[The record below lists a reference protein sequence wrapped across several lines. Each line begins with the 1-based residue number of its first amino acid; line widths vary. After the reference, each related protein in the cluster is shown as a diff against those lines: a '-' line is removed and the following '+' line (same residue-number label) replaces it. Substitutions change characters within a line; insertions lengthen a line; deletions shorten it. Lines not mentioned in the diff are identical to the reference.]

1 MSENQIPKLCPL
13 DTTLETS
20 VAKCVTCCYLRELR
34 WGDVHWY
41 CYADRIERGLPDYY

>member
-20 VAKCVTCCYLRELR
+20 VAKCVT
-34 WGDVHWY
+34 GIVM
-41 CYADRIERGLPDYY
+41 RIGLKED